1 VYLENVEET
10 LLFIDLV
17 EVVAPLFPIPFRV
30 FHGGRTA
37 QRIKVGIEFVE
48 GIGNGVGYGRKWKR
62 AWRE

>member
-1 VYLENVEET
+1 
-10 LLFIDLV
+10 V